1 MIASAA
7 RKADKGSS
15 PLEPTHIL
23 AAILVGLAWLGYVAC
38 LRTYYWTTI
47 SLTVLVAGYFV
58 AVVRINPEAK
68 PSGLGVVGVA
78 ALIAIGLATRRRLRR
93 PKISARRIVID
104 GTNVMH
110 WDGGVAKLA
119 TLRCVVDELA
129 KRGFVPVVFLDASSR
144 HHLKDKSL
152 TESGF
157 AKALGLPQKQVMVCP
172 AGTEADEFILKFA
185 NQEALPILSNDRFG
199 DRSALAKDIKTIK
212 GVMTDGQ
219 PIFDGI

>member
-1 MIASAA
+1 
-7 RKADKGSS
+7 
-15 PLEPTHIL
+15 L
-23 AAILVGLAWLGYVAC
+23 GL
-38 LRTYYWTTI
+38 TI
-47 SLTVLVAGYFV
+47 LVAGYFV
-58 AVVRINPEAK
+58 TVIRVNSEAK
-68 PSGLGVVGVA
+68 PAGLGVMGVA
-78 ALIAIGLATRRRLRR
+78 ALVAIGLATRHRLRR
-93 PKISARRIVID
+93 PKAPKRSARRIVID
-104 GTNVMH
+104 GTNVMY
-110 WDGGVAKLA
+110 WDGGAAKLA
-119 TLRCVVDELA
+119 TLRCVVDDLT